1 MIADNRS
8 WCKNATGWPH
18 GWPTIPLASE
28 WCYNQ
33 CKTHP
38 KPISLCSERPGLRSS
53 LFLSSKIYH
62 SIILACNGVVN
73 HSLLLKWYNFP
84 LDHMHVWL
92 SGKLYH
98 LTPLVTSSLTRQNK
112 KKTFIKFGSKI
123 LSVFPF
129 PFHLILPLFIPG
141 LKWNCNCL
149 VHTPPICLVQM
160 LAESFHHDDSIQT
173 QDFMSSSLLSP
184 SIQYLSMLARSINWY
199 DAQYSAVSIVNE
211 S

>member
-1 MIADNRS
+1 MFRA
-8 WCKNATGWPH
+8 AWPSFF
-18 GWPTIPLASE
+18 T
-28 WCYNQ
+28 
-33 CKTHP
+33 
-38 KPISLCSERPGLRSS
+38 
-53 LFLSSKIYH
+53 FLSSKIYH

-123 LSVFPF
+123 LSVFLF

-149 VHTPPICLVQM
+149 VHTPPHLFSSNASRIFSSWWFNSDTGFYVILMIVLIYPVFINVSKVHQLVWCTIFCCFN
-160 LAESFHHDDSIQT
+160 SKWIIVKSRN
-173 QDFMSSSLLSP
+173 LLCKLMGP
-184 SIQYLSMLARSINWY
+184 LLC
-199 DAQYSAVSIVNE
+199 
-211 S
+211 